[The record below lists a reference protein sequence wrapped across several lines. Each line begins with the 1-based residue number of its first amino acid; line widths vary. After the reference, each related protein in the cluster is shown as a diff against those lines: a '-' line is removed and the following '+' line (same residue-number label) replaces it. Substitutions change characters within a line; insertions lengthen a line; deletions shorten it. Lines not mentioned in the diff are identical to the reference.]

1 MSFSLNVTL
10 FLLIFLL
17 KPKILNTYLVFLT
30 WEEKSVLY
38 ELLENDIDKEW
49 KIVAIKKEKDTL
61 LASHDPFENALDL
74 ILVDKW

>member
-17 KPKILNTYLVFLT
+17 KPKILNTYLAFLT
-30 WEEKSVLY
+30 LEEKSVLY

-49 KIVAIKKEKDTL
+49 KIVAIKEEKDTV
-61 LASHDPFENALDL
+61 LASHDLFENALDL